1 MNLDQLPGEII
12 LQVVQHLSTLSSVAS
27 VSQVNRKLHDLV
39 SNNRNP
45 IFQAFV
51 QKQFPTIASRAPWQD
66 AAFDLTSRSRAWDRR
81 AFIARECAPPKD
93 QPSQPP
99 QHFRNQHIGFMPVID
114 SYQTSAYEDGREVLA
129 WGAAGRLRLRTVKG
143 KSVKWSSWSIP
154 DDASPQTDIL
164 DLRLLRPHQN
174 RNTFGESV
182 FIRRANRGLELVNAM
197 PEKDNWVPVHKY
209 LVKADSMVDCVDM
222 NEATEPLLVVCDKE
236 YLQLFP
242 VHSSLEQSRAE
253 KVIPIAKTTTIK
265 QRKRCAKFMS
275 ESRIAVAG
283 QNLEGLQQAPI
294 EVFDIGTER
303 LTSTPLNPVE
313 SLSVTKSSSTSL
325 PGRIGANVLAKVD
338 SRISENSSDSE
349 LLLSG
354 WSDGLV
360 RLYDL
365 RSGQGAIRE
374 FADPVD
380 DGQIFSLLP
389 IGQER
394 FLAGSHQN
402 ACLKVFDMRMN
413 ARVYDYREVAS
424 SVAQNVTSSPAAPLS
439 QTSLP
444 LPSLSREI
452 NIFLALTVH
461 HGAQPWR
468 PLPGRQNNARLPRY
482 RGSIYSLSSPSPS
495 SRTVYAG
502 IENHV
507 IQLDFINTD
516 DWTVNRGGVQDQLDE
531 RPILNLSCYERPRRG
546 RESTD
551 TVLLRKQTDL
561 EQWSRN
567 TKDVEPG
574 WDERWQLDQRRTRRG
589 MAASWWS
596 GRA

>member
-1 MNLDQLPGEII
+1 MNLDQLPSEIVLHI
-12 LQVVQHLSTLSSVAS
+12 IQHLSTLSSIAS
-27 VSQVNRKLHDLV
+27 VSQVNRKLHDVV
-39 SNNRNP
+39 SKNGNA

-51 QKQFPTIASRAPWQD
+51 QKQFPTIQSRAPWRD

-81 AFIARECAPPKD
+81 AFIARECAPPRD
-93 QPSQPP
+93 TSTQPVPN
-99 QHFRNQHIGFMPVID
+99 FRGHHLGFMPVID
-114 SYQTSAYEDGREVLA
+114 SYETGAYKDGREVLA

-143 KSVKWSSWSIP
+143 NGVKWSSWSIP
-154 DDASPQTDIL
+154 DDFSPQTDIL

-174 RNTFGESV
+174 RNKFGESV
-182 FIRRANRGLELVNAM
+182 FIRRANRSLELLNAM
-197 PEKDNWVPVHKY
+197 PEKDSWVVVSKY
-209 LVKADSMVDCVDM
+209 LLKADSMVDCVDV
-222 NEATEPLLVVCDKE
+222 NEAADPLLAVCDK
-236 YLQLFP
+236 YCLQLFP
-242 VHSSLEQSRAE
+242 LHTSLEQSRAD
-253 KVIPIAKTTTIK
+253 KVIPVVKATTIK
-265 QRKRCAKFMS
+265 QRKRCAKFLS
-275 ESRIAVAG
+275 DSRIAVAG

-294 EVFDIGTER
+294 EIFDIGTER
-303 LTSTPLNPVE
+303 ITSTPLSPVE
-313 SLSVTKSSSTSL
+313 SLSVTRSSSSL

-338 SRISENSSDSE
+338 NRISESSSDSQ

-365 RSGQGAIRE
+365 RTGQGMIRE

-389 IGQER
+389 IGQEK

-413 ARVYDYREVAS
+413 ARVYDYRELALSAGQIVS
-424 SVAQNVTSSPAAPLS
+424 PSPAAQPSRKAQPL
-439 QTSLP
+439 QPRRT
-444 LPSLSREI
+444 REI
-452 NIFLALTVH
+452 NIFLALTVN

-516 DWTVNRGGVQDQLDE
+516 DWTVNREGIRDQLDE
-531 RPILNLSCYERPRRG
+531 RQILNLSCYERPRKG
-546 RESTD
+546 HESTD

-561 EQWSRN
+561 EQFSRN
-567 TKDVEPG
+567 TNDAEPG
-574 WDERWQLDQRRTRRG
+574 WDERWQLEQRRTRRG

-596 GRA
+596 GRP